1 MINNN
6 KYFIKNGKSMRP
18 IRVKKNTGLN
28 EMSALYMFVFFFS
41 YTATRA
47 NQTGLT
53 EYLTHLNKI
62 TANMSVTLKHT

>member
-1 MINNN
+1 
-6 KYFIKNGKSMRP
+6 MRP

-41 YTATRA
+41 YMATRA
-47 NQTGLT
+47 NLIGLT

-62 TANMSVTLKHT
+62 TANMSVTLRHTQFLTSFSASFNNC

>member
-1 MINNN
+1 
-6 KYFIKNGKSMRP
+6 MRP

-47 NQTGLT
+47 NRTGLT
-53 EYLTHLNKI
+53 EYLTNLNKI
-62 TANMSVTLKHT
+62 TANMSVTLRHT

>member
-1 MINNN
+1 
-6 KYFIKNGKSMRP
+6 MRP

-28 EMSALYMFVFFFS
+28 EMSALYKFVFFFFS

-62 TANMSVTLKHT
+62 TANMSETLRHTQFLTSFSASFNNC